1 MSAPTSIP
9 RSSILLSVAM
19 VAGASAAIAE
29 EEPVTDQGLTPVVV
43 QGEVYRNTATKSALE
58 PEETPGS
65 VDVIDR
71 EAIETRGGDSV
82 SEALRYTPGVTPE
95 LRGGA
100 VTRLD
105 QYSIRGFQDA
115 RTAYD
120 GLLLLN
126 NGWNLVP
133 QIDPW
138 AIEAIEVFKGPASVL
153 YGNQPPGGLV
163 NLIAKQPDASRYNDV
178 RLEVGTRNLLET
190 KGEFTGT
197 VGSLPLTYNVVALG
211 RQRDGQ
217 AVTSEEER
225 FLFVPSVNWQLSED
239 TLVNL
244 NLYLQRDPS
253 AGIYNAIPAKGT
265 VYDNPNGRLDPDFYA
280 GDANYNTFDRDI
292 LMPGYKIAHQFNDRW
307 NFLQNARFLD
317 GSVYQENTYNTG
329 LAADN
334 RTLGRRAYLTDE
346 ESDGITLDNQL
357 SGRVDWGQ
365 AEHNLLVG
373 VDYLQLD
380 SSILYKDAATVPL
393 DLFNPNSRA
402 IDPRNLAFNSPF
414 AFGAD
419 FDLEYEQTGVYLQDQ
434 VRTGNWVLLGG
445 GRYDW
450 YESREE
456 GNKYG
461 AAIDDHF
468 KQSDFTGRVGALYEL
483 RNGFAPYLSYS
494 QSFEPLAGSNR
505 RGERF
510 DPAEAAQWETG
521 IKFTSADR
529 RHTATLAGFTITKEN
544 DITRDPNGGPNDLI
558 QAGETR
564 SEGVEI
570 NLTTQPVDNLTI
582 ALSGTLLDVEIT
594 KDNSG
599 LEGKTPV
606 WVAEEMAALWVAYR
620 FSEGAIAGTELGA
633 GVRYT
638 GETQLDALNTDT
650 VSGHTLVDMNLL
662 YDLGRLTSSLD
673 GFTASL
679 TATNLFDERFYS
691 CYDANNCWFGEEHT
705 VKAGLRYNF

>member
-1 MSAPTSIP
+1 MSCSPFKPLPLTLVSLALGTGTGSIVAQEAPQD
-9 RSSILLSVAM
+9 
-19 VAGASAAIAE
+19 E
-29 EEPVTDQGLTPVVV
+29 QGLSAVVV
-43 QGEVYRNTATKSALE
+43 QGQAYRSTATKSALE

-65 VDVIDR
+65 VDVVDR
-71 EAIETRGGDSV
+71 EAIETQGGDSI
-82 SEALRYTPGVTPE
+82 SETLRYTSGITPE

-138 AIEAIEVFKGPASVL
+138 AVEAVEVFKGPASVL

-163 NLIAKQPDASRYNDV
+163 NLIAKQPNAMRYNDL
-178 RLEVGTRNLLET
+178 RLEVGTRNLIEA

-197 VGSLPLTYNVVALG
+197 VGDSPLTYNVVALG

-225 FLFVPSVNWQLSED
+225 HLFVPSLNWPLTD
-239 TLVNL
+239 RTLLNL
-244 NLYLQRDPS
+244 NLYLQQDPS
-253 AGIYNAIPAKGT
+253 AGIYNAIPASGT
-265 VYDNPNGRLDPDFYA
+265 VYRNPNGRLDPDFYA

-292 LMPGYKIAHQFNDRW
+292 LMPAYKIVHQFNDRW

-329 LAADN
+329 LAADA

-346 ESDGITLDNQL
+346 DSHGITLDNQL
-357 SGRVDWGQ
+357 AGLIDWGRV
-365 AEHNLLVG
+365 EHNVLLG
-373 VDYLQLD
+373 VDYLKLD
-380 SSILYKDAATVPL
+380 SSIRYKDAPTVAL
-393 DLFNPNSRA
+393 DLLNPDNRA
-402 IDPRNLAFNSPF
+402 IDPRSLAFDSPF

-419 FDLEYEQTGVYLQDQ
+419 FDLAYEQTGIYLQDQ
-434 VRTGNWVLLGG
+434 ARVGRWVLLGG
-445 GRYDW
+445 GRFDR
-450 YESREE
+450 YESEE
-456 GNKYG
+456 DGNKYG
-461 AAIDDHF
+461 AVVDDDF
-468 KQSDFTGRVGALYEL
+468 SQNDFTGRAGVLYQFD
-483 RNGFAPYLSYS
+483 NGFAPYLSYS

-521 IKFTSADR
+521 LKFTSADR
-529 RHTATLAGFTITKEN
+529 RNTATLAGFIITKEN

-558 QAGETR
+558 QAGETE
-564 SEGVEI
+564 SQGVEVS
-570 NLTTQPVDNLTI
+570 LLSEPLDNLTV
-582 ALSGTLLDVEIT
+582 ALTGSVLDVEIT

-599 LEGKTPV
+599 LAGKTPV
-606 WVAEEMAALWVAYR
+606 WVAEEMASLWVAYR
-620 FSEGAIAGTELGA
+620 FTQGAMAGTELGA
-633 GVRYT
+633 GVRYL
-638 GETQLDALNTDT
+638 GDTQLDALNTDT
-650 VSGHTLVDMNLL
+650 VPSHTLVDANLL
-662 YDLGRLTSSLD
+662 YDLGRLAGNLA

-679 TATNLFDERFYS
+679 TATNLLDERYSS
-691 CYDANNCWFGEEHT
+691 CYDANNCWFGEERT
-705 VKAGLRYNF
+705 VKAGLRYSF